1 MKSKTELLE
10 ELDSIEDRLFWIDM
24 VDHWSESEEQTWD
37 ELTQRK
43 KEILKEL
50 EIKENE

>member
-37 ELTQRK
+37 ILTQRK
-43 KEILKEL
+43 KRNFKRIGD
-50 EIKENE
+50 